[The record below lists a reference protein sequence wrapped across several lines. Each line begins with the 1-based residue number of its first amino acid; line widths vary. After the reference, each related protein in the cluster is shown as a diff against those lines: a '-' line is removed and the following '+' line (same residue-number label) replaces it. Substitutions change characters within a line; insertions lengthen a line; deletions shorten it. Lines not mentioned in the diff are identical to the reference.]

1 MLFRYLDGL
10 LHSQTVQGLLR
21 SSGGR
26 GQKNKE
32 QAAARSIFLTTPW
45 DDRQAGPPENPG
57 GGERAQI
64 SLMTEDRNE
73 VYTGRRGGGS
83 LTTTAADDEESSGQ
97 ERETRWRR
105 SHFLGIGPASPSQV
119 HIWIAL

>member
-45 DDRQAGPPENPG
+45 DDRQAGQPENPG

-73 VYTGRRGGGS
+73 VYTGRRGGGVHSRRRLLTMKKVLDRSGRRGGGDPTS
-83 LTTTAADDEESSGQ
+83 L
-97 ERETRWRR
+97 
-105 SHFLGIGPASPSQV
+105 ASVQLVQV
-119 HIWIAL
+119 KSIFG